1 MSIQKEFEN
10 LVEKLK
16 AERDEIGLKL
26 HLASM
31 EAKEEYEEA
40 ESQWNQIK
48 IKAAEIADDT
58 IETSEEYIA
67 KAKIIGDELK
77 EAYSRI
83 AKRMTN

>member
-1 MSIQKEFEN
+1 MTLKQEFEN

-16 AERDEIGLKL
+16 TERDEISLKL

-31 EAKEEYEEA
+31 DAKEEFEEA

-48 IKAAEIADDT
+48 AKASDIADDT

-67 KAKIIGDELK
+67 KAKIIGEELK

-83 AKRMTN
+83 AKRLS